1 MNHFSTDIT
10 NQKADQHIF
19 CQGETRIKCCVRL
32 CILGPKNIP
41 EGTSND
47 PEARLEAAVIAL
59 KTEQVQFH
67 IPLFP
72 RADCEFLRPSKHSK
86 NWCTLQDTT

>member
-1 MNHFSTDIT
+1 MNHFSTEIT
-10 NQKADQHIF
+10 NHKADQHIF
-19 CQGETRIKCCVRL
+19 CHSETRIKCYVGL
-32 CILGPKNIP
+32 CMSGQKDIP

-72 RADCEFLRPSKHSK
+72 KADCEFLKPSKHSK
-86 NWCTLQDTT
+86 NWCMLQDTT